1 MGSTAEKFAHTLE
14 MLNQAATAHSLNA
27 IASQLLL
34 CENIKSDKMFEFNDM
49 VATYL
54 YGSSDVRLSD
64 VISYLS
70 PLELTPNCRSI
81 VDYHIWV
88 LKQQPQDQFPEKTV

>member
-1 MGSTAEKFAHTLE
+1 
-14 MLNQAATAHSLNA
+14 
-27 IASQLLL
+27 
-34 CENIKSDKMFEFNDM
+34 MFEFNDM
-49 VATYL
+49 VATYI
-54 YGSSDVRLSD
+54 YGSKDVRLSD
-64 VISYLS
+64 IISYLG